1 LVDGDKVL
9 TESIAI
15 VNYIAR
21 LAPESKLMP
30 TSVSDLARYDE
41 LSCFVLAELEQPLWS
56 KGKHLFALPEEQRVP
71 AMLDTAKFEWAKAVR
86 SLDALLEDTEYALG
100 DQFSAIDILL
110 AHTFNW
116 AQRFEFDVPE
126 KYIALRD
133 RHFARPA
140 AQRALASMA

>member
-1 LVDGDKVL
+1 
-9 TESIAI
+9 
-15 VNYIAR
+15 
-21 LAPESKLMP
+21 
-30 TSVSDLARYDE
+30 
-41 LSCFVLAELEQPLWS
+41 
-56 KGKHLFALPEEQRVP
+56 
-71 AMLDTAKFEWAKAVR
+71 MLDTAKFEWAKAVR
-86 SLDALLEDTEYALG
+86 SLEALLDDTEFALG
-100 DQFSAIDILL
+100 DHFSAIDILL